1 MTSLADDE
9 AAIVAVSLDYFEG
22 WFEGDVAR
30 MDKALHPELAK
41 RSLATDDSGVERLE
55 TLTTHVMLDATREGV
70 GKTRGKGDRGLE
82 IHVEDVHGA
91 IASVTAR
98 STVYRES
105 LHLARTEEGWKI
117 VNALWAWA

>member
-1 MTSLADDE
+1 MTALADDE

-41 RSLATDDSGVERLE
+41 RSLATGDSGAERLE
-55 TLTTHVMLDATREGV
+55 TLTTELMLDATREGV
-70 GKTRGKGDRGLE
+70 GKTRDEGDRGLE
-82 IHVEDVHGA
+82 IHVEDIHGA

-98 STVYRES
+98 STVYREY
-105 LHLARTEEGWKI
+105 LHLARTQEGWKI
-117 VNALWAWA
+117 VNALWASA